1 MEITECRPPFPQIK
15 KPQVLSHKEKVLR
28 NEKNKLWVI
37 IVALQ
42 CLHHAVSRLCFV
54 KIENLTLIN
63 AQNFFQAKASKK
75 SAELILHT

>member
-1 MEITECRPPFPQIK
+1 MEITECRPPFSQIK
-15 KPQVLSHKEKVLR
+15 KPQALSRKEKVLR

-37 IVALQ
+37 IIALQ
-42 CLHHAVSRLCFV
+42 CLHHAVSRLWFV

-63 AQNFFQAKASKK
+63 AQKFFQAKASKK

>member
-1 MEITECRPPFPQIK
+1 MFQVNFYVSVDKETHKGATLKMEITECRPPFSQIK

-42 CLHHAVSRLCFV
+42 CLHHAVSRL
-54 KIENLTLIN
+54 
-63 AQNFFQAKASKK
+63 
-75 SAELILHT
+75 